1 MHPFF
6 VCFFFRNK
14 KNEKRHC
21 QRCVRRKYASLG
33 RERELAVGPVYFF
46 KHELENPKDCN
57 AVAVFQDRD
66 FQHKR
71 CYLRRPDAFVV
82 AKLFRK
88 NLIQG
93 LCDMKVK
100 GPVARWSRQTC
111 PQQKCKF
118 GFRCIDTPDI
128 IH

>member
-1 MHPFF
+1 MKNVIVKGVYGVGMH
-6 VCFFFRNK
+6 
-14 KNEKRHC
+14 HWGG
-21 QRCVRRKYASLG
+21 S
-33 RERELAVGPVYFF
+33 ELAVGPVYFF
-46 KHELENPKDCN
+46 KHEPENPKDCN
-57 AVAVFQDRD
+57 AVAV
-66 FQHKR
+66 KR